1 MGLTSLLTW
10 LFVTL
15 SAFGAPS
22 VGGGGPIPKP
32 HTSLEAK
39 PAVGGG
45 GPIARALRLR

>member
-15 SAFGAPS
+15 SGLGAPG

-32 HTSLEAK
+32 HQTVHVQ

-45 GPIARALRLR
+45 GPIPRH